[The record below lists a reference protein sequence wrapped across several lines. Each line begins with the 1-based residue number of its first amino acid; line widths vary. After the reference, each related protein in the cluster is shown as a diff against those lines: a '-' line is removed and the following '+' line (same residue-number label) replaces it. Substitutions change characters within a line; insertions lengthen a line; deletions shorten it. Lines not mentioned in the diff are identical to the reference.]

1 MMPRHRHRHSICDK
15 KECPICNTANGPI
28 LCDEIILE
36 NKTKLITTQREKDIA
51 KIITFFYNKC
61 RDDILDKERLFTLPD
76 KSFPWF
82 LADVVYQYY
91 TVNSRGWSYQ
101 IHNLSQTFEKDYIL
115 VKLYQSALYYD
126 VDHSYRDFLHTNNLT
141 HFLPANLEE
150 VD

>member
-1 MMPRHRHRHSICDK
+1 MMPRHRHSICDNK
-15 KECPICNTANGPI
+15 DCFICNTGNGPI

-36 NKTKLITTQREKDIA
+36 NKTKLTTTQREKDIA
-51 KIITFFYNKC
+51 KIILFFYNKC

-91 TVNSRGWSYQ
+91 TNNSRGWSYQ

-115 VKLYQSALYYD
+115 VKLYQSALYYG
-126 VDHSYRDFLHTNNLT
+126 VDYSYRDFLHTNKLT
-141 HFLPANLEE
+141 HFLPTNLEE